1 MLISCGVNAMLG
13 LRSTDRIYDALPLYH
28 TAGGVVGAGQAL
40 LRGIPV
46 VLRRRF
52 SASKFWPDCVHYECT
67 VSILFVFFCKT
78 FTLLQNFQ

>member
-1 MLISCGVNAMLG
+1 MVMACGVHSMLG
-13 LRSTDRIYDALPLYH
+13 LRSTDRIYDSLPLYH

-52 SASKFWPDCVHYECT
+52 SASKFWADCAHYECT
-67 VSILFVFFCKT
+67 VRSFFYFLYYNSIYKK
-78 FTLLQNFQ
+78 